1 VSERLEQ
8 AAELF
13 RRLSRDAGRELEYDR
28 AGVAWADQYVQ
39 GVRPVE
45 NDDQLRVHTALVGS
59 YLGQALIS
67 TRGGAWEE
75 LEGEWTVQ
83 LAGGERAYPFRRTL
97 EQLQQ
102 GDEHSILAW
111 FEGYVPADAPSA
123 ADAEGEPVTAATLR
137 ETAERFL
144 QVIRDNGGPE
154 EYGED
159 AVAFVDRFVNGAR
172 PLDAELM
179 DQYVA
184 LVGAV
189 LGESLIAV
197 HGGAWERAAGVWK
210 VRTAAGDELFPFAR
224 AREQIDN
231 GEESSILA
239 YFQAVG

>member
-1 VSERLEQ
+1 
-8 AAELF
+8 
-13 RRLSRDAGRELEYDR
+13 
-28 AGVAWADQYVQ
+28 
-39 GVRPVE
+39 
-45 NDDQLRVHTALVGS
+45 
-59 YLGQALIS
+59 
-67 TRGGAWEE
+67 
-75 LEGEWTVQ
+75 VQ
-83 LAGGERAYPFRRTL
+83 LAGGDRAYPFRRTL

-111 FEGYVPADAPSA
+111 FEGYVPPAAGSAPDAD
-123 ADAEGEPVTAATLR
+123 GEPVTAETLR

-197 HGGAWERAAGVWK
+197 HGGAWERGAGVWK
-210 VRTAAGDELFPFAR
+210 VRTAAGDELFPFGR

-231 GEESSILA
+231 GADSSILA